1 MDKIVSLLLEHYPEG
16 KCALS
21 YRTPFELLVASRLS
35 AQCTDVRVNIV
46 TEALFAKYKTPQ
58 DFCDIPLET
67 LERYIHSCGL
77 FHTKAVDIKSMSERI
92 VSVYGGEV
100 PSTMEDL
107 LSLRG
112 VGRKI
117 ANLIMGEV
125 YGEKGVIVADTHCI
139 RLANRLGL
147 ADSAN
152 PSVVEKELRKKIPP
166 DKSLLFCHALV
177 SHGRQVCRAQCPGCA
192 KCFLNGYCRYYKE
205 AGK

>member
-77 FHTKAVDIKSMSERI
+77 FHTKAVDIKAMSERI
-92 VSVYGGEV
+92 VSVYESGILICNRNFPCYLTVSGRICR
-100 PSTMEDL
+100 SNASCW
-107 LSLRG
+107 LS
-112 VGRKI
+112 
-117 ANLIMGEV
+117 
-125 YGEKGVIVADTHCI
+125 H
-139 RLANRLGL
+139 
-147 ADSAN
+147 
-152 PSVVEKELRKKIPP
+152 
-166 DKSLLFCHALV
+166 H
-177 SHGRQVCRAQCPGCA
+177 
-192 KCFLNGYCRYYKE
+192 
-205 AGK
+205 

>member
-1 MDKIVSLLLEHYPEG
+1 MDKVVSLLLEHYPEG

-77 FHTKAVDIKSMSERI
+77 FHTKAVDIKAMSERI

-107 LSLRG
+107 LLSL
-112 VGRKI
+112 I
-117 ANLIMGEV
+117 HI
-125 YGEKGVIVADTHCI
+125 
-139 RLANRLGL
+139 
-147 ADSAN
+147 
-152 PSVVEKELRKKIPP
+152 
-166 DKSLLFCHALV
+166 
-177 SHGRQVCRAQCPGCA
+177 
-192 KCFLNGYCRYYKE
+192 
-205 AGK
+205 